1 MCVSTALVAFPRLG
15 GVLRAAVSL
24 VGRLRAGAAQHPSV
38 PAAAPPLALAPVSH
52 LYNRRPVLVASDLA
66 MLQGPGDGTVTLP
79 VSLQWSGDGT
89 AAVFDLD
96 DPRQRPALYA
106 TVLREAGEPGDLQAW
121 LNAGLL
127 VELWPRLVLPRSVR
141 AAWEEQHPVLSEAGA
156 ARRLARAS

>member
-24 VGRLRAGAAQHPSV
+24 AGRLRAGAALNRSV
-38 PAAAPPLALAPVSH
+38 PAAAPPLALAPVSR
-52 LYNRRPVLVASDLA
+52 LYNQRPVLVASHLA
-66 MLQGPGDGTVTLP
+66 MLQGPGSGTVTLP

-89 AAVFDLD
+89 
-96 DPRQRPALYA
+96 A